1 MIAIAGIYNKGI
13 ISLFR
18 KVKTKKPVKVVVTFL
33 EEDVV
38 EIEIEINKDI
48 KIKKFSFLEAIKATK
63 NIKTSL
69 SDALIEE
76 RRKEL

>member
-18 KVKTKKPVKVVVTFL
+18 KVRTKKPVKVVVTFL
-33 EEDVV
+33 EENVV
-38 EIEIEINKDI
+38 EIENPEDI
-48 KIKKFSFLEAIKATK
+48 DIKKFSFLNAINATK
-63 NIKTSL
+63 NINVSL